1 MGEGVVGVTNR
12 IEVGEVGR
20 TLFVGLVVVPDPWMW
35 ERGGDFGGVV
45 GMEIRVEGGF
55 GMESDGRIPVV
66 GVEARMCTS
75 IGSVLGRGV

>member
-1 MGEGVVGVTNR
+1 MGVTNR

-20 TLFVGLVVVPDPWMW
+20 TLFVGLVPGPWMW
-35 ERGGDFGGVV
+35 ERDGDFGGVV
-45 GMEIRVEGGF
+45 GMETRVEGGF

-75 IGSVLGRGV
+75 IVGIVLGRGV